1 MAEPGRST
9 RLSRWV
15 DDYVEEVAVGAP
27 WWVLI
32 LAFGVGFPIL
42 VAVVSWLF
50 RIHYPTVSW
59 GLIVMLGLVIGG
71 AFWQIA
77 RQRERYRSAALGRSG
92 DLAALRDISWQDFEI
107 VVGELIR
114 RQGYTVKERGG
125 FQADGGI
132 DLIAGGRKG
141 RIAIQCKQWRSW
153 SVKESQV
160 KELYATVKADGFR
173 EGWLV
178 TCGHFTDSAQAWAK
192 GKELWLVDGVQLTE
206 LRKGTAVPAINP
218 AEISRTA
225 LEIPNSPACPEC
237 GLAMRRQTNKDD
249 HSTFW
254 GCSGYPTC
262 RFTAEDAPTTLENV
276 HCPRGHPMVL
286 RSSNRGVVFWGCL
299 NPTCRRKRLT
309 AESAGAID

>member
-1 MAEPGRST
+1 LT
-9 RLSRWV
+9 RWV

-27 WWVLI
+27 LWAL
-32 LAFGVGFPIL
+32 LFAFGVGFPIL
-42 VAVVSWLF
+42 LALVSWLF
-50 RIHYPTVSW
+50 HIHYPTASW
-59 GLIVMLGLVIGG
+59 GLIVFLGMVIGA

-92 DLAALRDISWQDFEI
+92 DLAALRDLSWQDFEI

-125 FQADGGI
+125 FHADGGV
-132 DLIAGGRKG
+132 DLIAEGRKG

-160 KELYATVKADGFR
+160 KELYATVKAGGFR

-178 TCGHFTDSAQAWAK
+178 TCGHFNDGAQAWAK
-192 GKELWLVDGVQLTE
+192 GKELRLVDGVQLTE
-206 LRKGTAVPAINP
+206 LQRGTALPAIKP
-218 AEISRTA
+218 AEISQA
-225 LEIPNSPACPEC
+225 ASAAPHNPVCPEC
-237 GLAMRRQTNKDD
+237 GLAMRRQTNKED

-254 GCSGYPTC
+254 GCSGYSVC
-262 RFTAEDAPTTLENV
+262 RFTAEDPPTTSENV

-286 RSSNRGVVFWGCL
+286 RNSKRGVAFWGCSDA
-299 NPTCRRKRLT
+299 TCRRKRLNAKPT
-309 AESAGAID
+309 ETID